1 MQHTRGTHRR
11 AVLAALAAAAG
22 GCLSRVGFEPTSAWR
37 DPPVVADRPA
47 AVYIP
52 AIIEGMR
59 PVGMV
64 EVGPLTVM
72 VSYSY
77 PHRFYR
83 ITGDER
89 RVVPVTATDSIHL
102 MLSVTAT
109 ATGVP
114 VVVPSGVTV
123 AVERGGQLVTEE
135 VVYPMLSQ
143 QMGVHYG
150 GNLALEGAGRYATGF
165 TLGGTRID
173 TDGLLGTTAVSGS
186 VELAFDPAALGEIE
200 IRYPAD
206 AGARGAVPAGPM
218 GRAQQLPEPL
228 GTPPGWAPVGTAA
241 MGDLRLVGLTDPADR
256 LRVVA
261 MTRYNR
267 YPMPM
272 LTLQAGT
279 EALEPVIDREL
290 GYHYRS
296 TTAVDPAAAVPLRA
310 TLPPQVARHD
320 GYETA
325 FMQLPAV
332 RWEGVAGG

>member
-1 MQHTRGTHRR
+1 MHGTRGTHRR
-11 AVLAALAAAAG
+11 AVLAALAATAG

-37 DPPVVADRPA
+37 DPPVVVDRPD

-59 PVGMV
+59 PLGMV
-64 EVGPLTVM
+64 DVGPLTVM
-72 VSYSY
+72 LSYSY

-83 ITGDER
+83 ITGTQRE
-89 RVVPVTATDSIHL
+89 VVPVGADDSIHL
-102 MLSVTAT
+102 MLSVNAT

-123 AVERGGQLVTEE
+123 AIERGDRLVTEE
-135 VVYPMLSQ
+135 VVYPMISQ

-150 GNLALEGAGRYATGF
+150 GNIALTGAGTYTIGF
-165 TLGGTRID
+165 TLGGTQID
-173 TDGLLGTTAVSGS
+173 TDGLLGTTAVADR
-186 VELAFDPAALGEIE
+186 VAFAFDPAALGEISIE
-200 IRYPAD
+200 YPTD
-206 AGARGAVPAGPM
+206 AGERGAMPAGPM
-218 GRAQQLPEPL
+218 GQRQQLPEPL
-228 GTPPGWAPVGTAA
+228 AAPAGWARVGTAA
-241 MGDLRLVGLTDPADR
+241 MGDLRLEGFTDAAGR

-272 LTLQAGT
+272 LSLQAGDV
-279 EALEPVIDREL
+279 ALPPVIDRQL

-296 TTAVDPAAAVPLRA
+296 TTAVDAAAAVPLRA

-332 RWEGVAGG
+332 SWGATTGG

>member
-1 MQHTRGTHRR
+1 MQPTRGTHRR
-11 AVLAALAAAAG
+11 AVLAALAATAG

-37 DPPVVADRPA
+37 DPPVVADRPDA
-47 AVYIP
+47 IYIP

-59 PVGMV
+59 PLGMV

-72 VSYSY
+72 LSYSY

-83 ITGDER
+83 VTGDAR
-89 RVVPVTATDSIHL
+89 SVVPVDAADSIHL
-102 MLSVTAT
+102 MLSVNAT

-123 AVERGGQLVTEE
+123 AIERGGRLVTEE
-135 VVYPMLSQ
+135 VVYPMIAQ

-150 GNLALEGAGRYATGF
+150 GNIALEGAGSYAIEF
-165 TLGGTRID
+165 TLGGTQLE
-173 TDGLLGTTAVSGS
+173 TDGLLGTTAVSDR
-186 VELAFDPAALGEIE
+186 VTFTFDPAALGEIS
-200 IRYPAD
+200 IAYPTD
-206 AGARGAVPAGPM
+206 AGARGAMPAGPM
-218 GRAQQLPEPL
+218 GQRQQLPEPL
-228 GTPPGWAPVGTAA
+228 AAPAGWARLGTAP
-241 MGDLRLVGLTDPADR
+241 MGDLRLVGFTDAEER

-272 LTLQAGT
+272 LSLQAGDV
-279 EALEPVIDREL
+279 ALTPVIDRRL

-296 TTAVDPAAAVPLRA
+296 ATAGDAAAVPLRA
-310 TLPPQVARHD
+310 TLPPQIARHD

-332 RWEGVAGG
+332 SWGATGGG

>member
-1 MQHTRGTHRR
+1 MQPARGTHRR
-11 AVLAALAAAAG
+11 AVLAALAATAG

-37 DPPVVADRPA
+37 DPPVVADRPDA
-47 AVYIP
+47 IYIP

-59 PVGMV
+59 PVGTV
-64 EVGPLTVM
+64 EVGPLTVRL
-72 VSYSY
+72 SYSY

-83 ITGDER
+83 VTGEQR

-123 AVERGGQLVTEE
+123 AVERGGQPVTEE

-150 GNLALEGAGRYATGF
+150 GNIALADAGTYRIDF
-165 TLGGTRID
+165 TLGGTQLD
-173 TDGLLGTTAVSGS
+173 TDGLLGTAAVTDS
-186 VELAFDPAALGEIE
+186 VAFAFDPAALGEIS
-200 IRYPAD
+200 IKYPPD
-206 AGARGAVPAGPM
+206 AGTRGAVPAGPM
-218 GRAQQLPEPL
+218 GQRQQLPAPL
-228 GTPPGWAPVGTAA
+228 AAPPVWARIGTAT
-241 MGDLRLVGLTDPADR
+241 MGDLRLVGFTDAEDR

-272 LTLQAGT
+272 LTLQAGDVG
-279 EALEPVIDREL
+279 LEPVIDRRL

-296 TTAVDPAAAVPLRA
+296 ATAVDPAVAVPLRA
-310 TLPPQVARHD
+310 MLPPQVARHD

-332 RWEGVAGG
+332 SWGEPAGG